1 MKEFDHLLRAF
12 MELINKIFNP
22 YLDQVVVVFIEDIL
36 IYSKGEAT
44 NEEHLRISLQLLW
57 EHKL

>member
-44 NEEHLRISLQLLW
+44 NEEHLRISLQLL
-57 EHKL
+57 